1 MEVTRLLSRSSLGA
15 KLKCVLCNTVPNS
28 PKGCPP
34 PGHCC
39 RPPDGEREGKTA
51 YKSPCCVSHSPTL
64 HLQSQ
69 QLPHRCF
76 TDPRLG
82 VTEPSNPAQRHL
94 GSVPRTAP
102 SSPPHA
108 WAQDP
113 SYDDHKHGAVLCAIY
128 FKIHCQAPSA
138 SKIKL
143 LLQIMATLNI

>member
-1 MEVTRLLSRSSLGA
+1 MCCAIQFLTLPRAAHHQGTAVGPPMGKGRERLPTSLPA
-15 KLKCVLCNTVPNS
+15 V
-28 PKGCPP
+28 
-34 PGHCC
+34 
-39 RPPDGEREGKTA
+39 
-51 YKSPCCVSHSPTL
+51 SPTAP
-64 HLQSQ
+64 HSYLQSQ